1 MISKLIITE
10 EKLYFLKVNIAT
22 RQVWSKFQLLFNE
35 ILSKFMKMCELN
47 LLVLNLQT
55 SAIIVGPPVLVHWC
69 WSDFSEWSAGVS
81 PMSCRPVRLFPA
93 FHLIQKPQKS
103 SCICT
108 YVSWTFGNNV
118 TISVT
123 TLPLFV
129 GIRPEHT

>member
-35 ILSKFMKMCELN
+35 ILSKFTKMCKLN

-69 WSDFSEWSAGVS
+69 
-81 PMSCRPVRLFPA
+81 
-93 FHLIQKPQKS
+93 
-103 SCICT
+103 
-108 YVSWTFGNNV
+108 
-118 TISVT
+118 
-123 TLPLFV
+123 
-129 GIRPEHT
+129 